1 MFWLSGHALGHYSIW
16 NILVSGGKPRE
27 TVRNGEQGVGWWKCL
42 NLSSNF
48 IWRFIKGNGEK
59 ENWPRQCSFSKT
71 SLCEGENLKSP
82 WCTAG
87 ICREIC
93 VLKILSYIFITT
105 HFPISFLI
113 EARHP
118 FDEWTQFS
126 AVEQVLKVGAAL
138 SLWASMIFLL
148 HDTGRLLSNS
158 VFLWERDGS
167 LASSSISTAN
177 LTGALNVE
185 TTWAASLIEGAHNV
199 LC

>member
-16 NILVSGGKPRE
+16 NILVSGGKTRE
-27 TVRNGEQGVGWWKCL
+27 TVRNWEQGVGWWKCL
-42 NLSSNF
+42 NFSSNF

-59 ENWPRQCSFSKT
+59 ENWLRQCSFSKT
-71 SLCEGENLKSP
+71 SLCEGENLKSL
-82 WCTAG
+82 WRTAG

-93 VLKILSYIFITT
+93 ILKILSYIFITT

-138 SLWASMIFLL
+138 SLSKPLWSFYSTTQADCSLTLSFYGKEMAPLPPVQYPLQVLL
-148 HDTGRLLSNS
+148 EH
-158 VFLWERDGS
+158 
-167 LASSSISTAN
+167 
-177 LTGALNVE
+177 
-185 TTWAASLIEGAHNV
+185 
-199 LC
+199 